1 MFTKRWN
8 KRFRCLNWWKKFPLL
23 ASKKNTE
30 DAYEKIIEM
39 SRNNDYTNG
48 DLLDFKENYINC
60 NWFK

>member
-8 KRFRCLNWWKKFPLL
+8 KRFQCLNWWKKFPLL